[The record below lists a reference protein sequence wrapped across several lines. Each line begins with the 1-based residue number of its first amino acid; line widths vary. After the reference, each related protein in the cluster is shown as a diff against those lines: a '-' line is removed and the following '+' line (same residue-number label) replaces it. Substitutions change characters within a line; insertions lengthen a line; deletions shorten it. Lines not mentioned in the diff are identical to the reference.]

1 MMGIWI
7 FTSAILQCGNQ
18 ETMDTEYGNWVS
30 KRIIYTPGVAGLVC
44 LGLGFLL
51 PILLIPAVLFF
62 LFAAYFA
69 YARHLASPRGVNL
82 QDRIVKLV
90 LEHLDWNGEGRALDI
105 GCGSAALTIKLAHEY
120 PRARIVGI
128 DSWGGQWEYSK
139 DMCERNAR
147 VEKVSDHVT
156 FQKAS
161 ASSLPFAD
169 EYFDA
174 VVSNLVFHEVRDVA
188 DKREVVREA
197 LRVLKKGGRFAFQ
210 DLFLL
215 RRTYGDIDDLLAV
228 IRCWGIKKVK
238 FIETRNAPFIPRV
251 LKLPFMVGTMGIV
264 TGEK

>member
-1 MMGIWI
+1 
-7 FTSAILQCGNQ
+7 
-18 ETMDTEYGNWVS
+18 MDPDYGNWVS
-30 KRIIYTPGVAGLVC
+30 KKIVYTPSVAGIVL
-44 LGLGFLL
+44 LGLGLLL
-51 PILLIPAVLFF
+51 PVLLIPAGL
-62 LFAAYFA
+62 LLSLATYFV
-69 YARHLASPRGVNL
+69 YARYLASPRGGNL
-82 QDRIVKLV
+82 QSRIVELV
-90 LEHLDWNGEGRALDI
+90 LVHLDWNGEGRALDI
-105 GCGSAALTIKLAHEY
+105 GCGSAALTIKLAQKY
-120 PRARIVGI
+120 PMARIVGI
-128 DSWGGQWEYSK
+128 DSWGRRWEYSK
-139 DMCERNAR
+139 EMCESNAR
-147 VEKVSDHVT
+147 IEKVIDHVT

-215 RRTYGDIDDLLAV
+215 RRTYGDIRDLLTA
-228 IRCWGIKKVK
+228 IRGWGIARVE

-251 LKLPFMVGTMGIV
+251 LKLPFMVGTIGII

>member
-1 MMGIWI
+1 MMGP
-7 FTSAILQCGNQ
+7 
-18 ETMDTEYGNWVS
+18 EYGNWVS
-30 KRIIYTPGVAGLVC
+30 KKIIYTPGVAGLVF
-44 LGLGFLL
+44 LGLSLLL
-51 PILLIPAVLFF
+51 PVLLIPAGL
-62 LFAAYFA
+62 LLSFAAYFA
-69 YARHLASPRGVNL
+69 YARYLAGTRGANL
-82 QDRIVKLV
+82 QDRIVELV
-90 LEHLDWNGEGRALDI
+90 LAHLDWNGEGRALDV
-105 GCGSAALTIKLAHEY
+105 GCGSAALTIKLAQRY

-128 DSWGGQWEYSK
+128 DSWGAGWEYSK

-147 VEKVSDHVT
+147 LEKVIDRVI

-161 ASSLPFAD
+161 ASALPFAD
-169 EYFDA
+169 KYFDA

-215 RRTYGDIDDLLAV
+215 KRTYGNMNDLLAV
-228 IRCWGIKKVK
+228 IRGWGIEKVE

-251 LKLPFMVGTMGIV
+251 LKLPFMVGTIGII